1 MYKEKNYSFNRDYSL
16 FKKDD
21 LADIDSSFTDPG
33 FDKWSLSLN
42 KNETE
47 KKSKSTFSSSRALIM
62 SAERTGISEI
72 NYYSWTMY
80 ESQKVLLIGKQLNKF
95 EDTKTVGYNKQIE

>member
-1 MYKEKNYSFNRDYSL
+1 MLVKNIYKIAGVNL
-16 FKKDD
+16 P
-21 LADIDSSFTDPG
+21 IDR
-33 FDKWSLSLN
+33 SLSLN